1 MKAHKNVKPYFFTGS
16 VRESNYQLDFP
27 VNHTGYVNITDL
39 PDLVA
44 FTVCFWM
51 KTSDKTSA
59 GTPLWYRVRYENKGK
74 YIIAIALIDYQGFY
88 VYVGE
93 TTP

>member
-1 MKAHKNVKPYFFTGS
+1 MKMSQHIFTGS
-16 VRESNYQLDFP
+16 VKESNFQLEFP
-27 VNHTGYVNITDL
+27 VNHTGFVNITDL

-59 GTPLWYRVRYENKGK
+59 GTPLWYRVRYENKGE

-88 VYVGE
+88 INVGE
-93 TTP
+93 TTS